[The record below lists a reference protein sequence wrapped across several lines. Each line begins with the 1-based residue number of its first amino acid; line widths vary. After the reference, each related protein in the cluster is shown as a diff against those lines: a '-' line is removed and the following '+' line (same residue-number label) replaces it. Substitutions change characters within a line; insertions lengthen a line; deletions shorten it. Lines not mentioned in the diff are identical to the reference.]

1 MSHEVVHSKGN
12 INFMIQ
18 ALSELQNSLKPF
30 LAANPEYEKALEIV
44 QVPERVLQFR
54 VVWEDDQGKAQV
66 NRGFR
71 VQVRTFYISSIDF
84 VSATDWLFASSFGS
98 ITLLSDP
105 TKAVSD
111 FTPPSTSPSSNSSG
125 SNRRSR
131 ML

>member
-1 MSHEVVHSKGN
+1 MTSSILGEN
-12 INFMIQ
+12 INSMIQ
-18 ALSELQNSLKPF
+18 ALAELKNSLKAF

-44 QVPERVLQFR
+44 QIPERVLQFR

-71 VQVRTFYISSIDF
+71 VQVRTFIISSNRF
-84 VSATDWLFASSFGS
+84 LSRRLTWLFFASSLGS
-98 ITLLSDP
+98 ITLLLDP
-105 TKAVSD
+105 IKAVSD

-125 SNRRSR
+125 SNRPSR